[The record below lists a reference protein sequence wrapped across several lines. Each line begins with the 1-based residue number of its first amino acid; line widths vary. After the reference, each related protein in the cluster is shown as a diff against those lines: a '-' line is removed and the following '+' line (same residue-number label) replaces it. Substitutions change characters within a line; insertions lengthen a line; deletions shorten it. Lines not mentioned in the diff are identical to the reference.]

1 MEMLYALNY
10 FSMFSN
16 YFEQL
21 GGHIT
26 DIINVS

>member
-1 MEMLYALNY
+1 MLYALNY

-21 GGHIT
+21 GGHII
-26 DIINVS
+26 DITNVS